1 MANYLKLHR
10 KMLNW
15 GWYDDINTKVVFLH
29 CLLKTNWLPGEWHG
43 IEYKAGE
50 FITSLETLSNET
62 HLSISQ
68 VRTAIKHLEMT
79 GEITS
84 KSQGKCRL
92 ITVNNWDAYQG
103 SDKEDDKEIAGSSQS
118 RSKVVATDIDIKNI
132 DKKNSKRFVK
142 PTVDEVRAYCLEKG
156 YTIDPQRFVDYYE
169 SNGWMIGG
177 KSHVKDWKA
186 AVRTWQSRQ
195 KDHQGEAQPSRNKFS
210 FGTERKRDDSFYE
223 ELEAEA
229 DMRIVK

>member
-1 MANYLKLHR
+1 MANFLKLHR

-62 HLSISQ
+62 HLTVSQ
-68 VRTAIKHLEMT
+68 VRTAIRHLEMT

-84 KSQGKCRL
+84 KSQGKCRI

-103 SDKEDDKEIAGSSQS
+103 SDKEDDKEVAKSSQGH
-118 RSKVVATDIDIKNI
+118 RKVVTTDIDIKNI
-132 DKKNSKRFVK
+132 DKKNNKRFVK
-142 PTVDEVRAYCLEKG
+142 PTVEEVKAYCLEKG
-156 YTIDPQRFVDYYE
+156 YSVDADRFVNFYE
-169 SNGWMIGG
+169 SKGWLVGRTPM
-177 KSHVKDWKA
+177 KDWKA
-186 AVRTWQSRQ
+186 AVRTWNRSESQQPEKQKPKFNSFDSR
-195 KDHQGEAQPSRNKFS
+195 GY
-210 FGTERKRDDSFYE
+210 TEDQMS
-223 ELEAEA
+223 ELE
-229 DMRIVK
+229 RIMQA